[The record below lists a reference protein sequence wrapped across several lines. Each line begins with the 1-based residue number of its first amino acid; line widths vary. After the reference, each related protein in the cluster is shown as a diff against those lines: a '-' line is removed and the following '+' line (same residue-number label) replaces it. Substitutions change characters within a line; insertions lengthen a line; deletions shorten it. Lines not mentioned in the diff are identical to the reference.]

1 MGLRRENEE
10 RVTYKGTKQTCCT
23 GKAKI
28 VEQGSVNQR
37 EYATHYVPA

>member
-1 MGLRRENEE
+1 MIAGETKG

-23 GKAKI
+23 RKAKI

-37 EYATHYVPA
+37 EYATHYVSA